1 MIVDVFGIATF
12 DRFFRAAA
20 SLDAD
25 KDDLR
30 RFDDFVDDL
39 LYVLLLRGVANAE
52 ANRTAASTRPLVP
65 R

>member
-1 MIVDVFGIATF
+1 MDVFGIATF

-52 ANRTAASTRPLVP
+52 ANRTAASTRPLVQ

>member
-1 MIVDVFGIATF
+1 MDIFGIATF

>member
-52 ANRTAASTRPLVP
+52 ANRTAASTRPLVQ